1 MKQRVQLARI
11 WAMDPA
17 VLLMDEPYANLDAIT
32 KEIMQVQLQELWL
45 TTRKTIIYV
54 THSIEEAVVLGQRI
68 LMMTAGPR
76 ATIKKEIKVP
86 LDFPRD
92 KLSPD
97 VMDLQRNLRDDLM
110 KEVEI
115 AMQRWK

>member
-1 MKQRVQLARI
+1 
-11 WAMDPA
+11 
-17 VLLMDEPYANLDAIT
+17 
-32 KEIMQVQLQELWL
+32 MQTQLQELWL
-45 TTRKTIIYV
+45 STRKTILYV

-92 KLSPD
+92 KLSSEA
-97 VMDLQRNLRDDLM
+97 MELQRSLRADLM
-110 KEVEI
+110 TEVEI
-115 AMQRWK
+115 AMKRWA